1 MDGES
6 LWNCKKNIR
15 SFLYHKTEG
24 TGIGLSLCR
33 QIIKKDMGAISIYR
47 KADKEKL
54 YFVIEWP
61 VASFYFEITKFITG
75 SL

>member
-33 QIIKKDMGAISIYR
+33 QIIKRHGGNFYLQESR
-47 KADKEKL
+47 QGKL
-54 YFVIEWP
+54 Y
-61 VASFYFEITKFITG
+61 
-75 SL
+75 LL